1 MSKFNKIRWREDD
14 KKELARLA
22 KNFNAKLEY
31 QLKKNP
37 DLKDV
42 LPEKVKVRDLK
53 KDIASRKDLNRTLE
67 KLSSFSQRG
76 MEKVVTNEKG
86 ERATLFEI
94 EQTKK
99 NVRRLNAQRRAEQKK
114 IDEMPVYIDGKKAT
128 TVRRMVQEQKAKPI
142 KFDFNKSEKGGFKKF
157 AEYVE
162 KKISDSRYAIEGKAY
177 LNTLKETFF
186 AVYNSQTAQKLS
198 DLCDRIDGEKLLSL
212 YYEGFEEITPNFHY
226 DRNMSEKEKVDRT
239 INILQGL
246 VKT

>member
-1 MSKFNKIRWREDD
+1 MPKFNKIRWREDD

-22 KNFNAKLEY
+22 KNFNAKIEY

-37 DLKDV
+37 ELKDV
-42 LPEKVKVRDLK
+42 LPKKVKVRDLK

-99 NVRRLNAQRRAEQKK
+99 NVRRLNAQRRAEQKR

-142 KFDFNKSEKGGFKKF
+142 QFDFNKSEKGGFKKF

-177 LNTLKETFF
+177 LATLKETFY
-186 AVYNSQTAQKLS
+186 AVYNSQTAQKLAE
-198 DLCDRIDGEKLLSL
+198 LCDRIDGEKLLAL

-226 DRNMSEKEKVDRT
+226 DRNIPEKEKINRT
-239 INILQGL
+239 VTLLQGL
-246 VKT
+246 IT

>member
-1 MSKFNKIRWREDD
+1 
-14 KKELARLA
+14 
-22 KNFNAKLEY
+22 
-31 QLKKNP
+31 
-37 DLKDV
+37 
-42 LPEKVKVRDLK
+42 
-53 KDIASRKDLNRTLE
+53 
-67 KLSSFSQRG
+67 

-99 NVRRLNAQRRAEQKK
+99 NVRRLNAQRKAEQKR

-142 KFDFNKSEKGGFKKF
+142 QFDFNKSEKGGFKKF

-177 LNTLKETFF
+177 LATLKETFY
-186 AVYNSQTAQKLS
+186 AVYNTQTAQKLAE
-198 DLCDRIDGEKLLSL
+198 LCDRINGEKLLAL

-226 DRNMSEKEKVDRT
+226 DRNIPEKEKINRT
-239 INILQGL
+239 VRLLQGL
-246 VKT
+246 IT

>member
-1 MSKFNKIRWREDD
+1 MPKFNKIRWREDD

-22 KNFNAKLEY
+22 KNFNAKIEY

-37 DLKDV
+37 ELKDV
-42 LPEKVKVRDLK
+42 LPEKVKVKDLK

-142 KFDFNKSEKGGFKKF
+142 QFDFNKSEKGGFKKF

-177 LNTLKETFF
+177 LTTLKETFY
-186 AVYNSQTAQKLS
+186 AVYNTQTAQKLAE
-198 DLCDRIDGEKLLSL
+198 LCDRINGEKLLAL

-226 DRNMSEKEKVDRT
+226 DRNIPEKEKINRT
-239 INILQGL
+239 VRLLQGL
-246 VKT
+246 IT

>member
-1 MSKFNKIRWREDD
+1 MPKFNKIRWREDD

-22 KNFNAKLEY
+22 KNFNAKIEY

-37 DLKDV
+37 ELKDV
-42 LPEKVKVRDLK
+42 LPEKVKVKDLK
-53 KDIASRKDLNRTLE
+53 KDIVSRKDLNRTLD
-67 KLSSFSQRG
+67 KLATFSQKG

-128 TVRRMVQEQKAKPI
+128 TVRRMVHEQKAKPI
-142 KFDFNKSEKGGFKKF
+142 QFDFNKSEKGGFKKF

-162 KKISDSRYAIEGKAY
+162 KKISDSRYEIEAKAY
-177 LNTLKETFF
+177 LATLKETFYS
-186 AVYNSQTAQKLS
+186 VYDTANAQKLS
-198 DLCDRIDGEKLLSL
+198 ELCDKVGGEKLLAL
-212 YYEGFEEITPNFHY
+212 YYEGFEEVTPNFHY
-226 DRNMSEKEKVDRT
+226 DRNIPEKEKINRT
-239 INILQGL
+239 VTLLQGL
-246 VKT
+246 IT

>member
-1 MSKFNKIRWREDD
+1 MPKFNKIRWREDD

-22 KNFNAKLEY
+22 KNFNAKIEY

-37 DLKDV
+37 ELKDI
-42 LPEKVKVRDLK
+42 LPKKVKVKDLK

-67 KLSSFSQRG
+67 KLSSFSKRG

-99 NVRRLNAQRRAEQKK
+99 NVRRLNAQRRAEQKR

-142 KFDFNKSEKGGFKKF
+142 QFDFNKSEKGGFKKF

-177 LNTLKETFF
+177 LATLKETFYT
-186 AVYNSQTAQKLS
+186 VYNTQTAQKLAE
-198 DLCDRIDGEKLLSL
+198 LCDRINGEKLLAL

-226 DRNMSEKEKVDRT
+226 DRNIPEKEKINRT
-239 INILQGL
+239 VRLLQGL
-246 VKT
+246 IT

>member
-1 MSKFNKIRWREDD
+1 MPKFNKIRWREDD

-22 KNFNAKLEY
+22 KNFNAKIEY

-37 DLKDV
+37 ELKDV
-42 LPEKVKVRDLK
+42 LPEKVKVKDLK

-99 NVRRLNAQRRAEQKK
+99 NVRRLNAQRRAEQKR

-142 KFDFNKSEKGGFKKF
+142 QFDFNKSDKGGFKKF
-157 AEYVE
+157 ADYVE
-162 KKISDSRYAIEGKAY
+162 KKISDSRYEIEGKAY
-177 LNTLKETFF
+177 LATLKETFY
-186 AVYNSQTAQKLS
+186 AVYDTDTANELS
-198 DLCDRIDGEKLLSL
+198 TLCDKVGGEKLLQL
-212 YYEGFEEITPNFHY
+212 YYEGFEEVTPDFHY
-226 DRNMSEKEKVDRT
+226 DKNIPVKEKVSRT
-239 INILQGL
+239 KTVLQRL
-246 VKT
+246 IT